1 MPAIDPMKLKRLMAT
16 NLLIPYAMKRRLSPT
31 QLSDL
36 VRRAIADKKFDLS
49 ATSDEFAD
57 YHLDEAEAAEW
68 ADELDRSG
76 KAPHLF
82 TPDPRFQPKPEEKY
96 GGYTAEQFEAM
107 SPQEQLSVVNRVEY
121 ERAKRKH

>member
-1 MPAIDPMKLKRLMAT
+1 MPAVDPKKLKRLMV
-16 NLLIPYAMKRRLSPT
+16 NELLVPYAVKRRLSGA
-31 QLSDL
+31 QLADL
-36 VRRAIADKKFDLS
+36 VQRGMSDARFDLS

-57 YHLDEAEAAEW
+57 YHLNEAEAAEW

-82 TPDPRFQPKPEEKY
+82 TPDPRLQPKPEEKY

-107 SPQEQLSVVNRVEY
+107 SAEQQLAVANRVEY
-121 ERAKRKH
+121 ERAKKK

>member
-1 MPAIDPMKLKRLMAT
+1 MPAVDPLKLKSLMAT

-36 VRRAIADKKFDLS
+36 ARRAVADTKFDLS

-57 YHLDEAEAAEW
+57 YSLDEADAAEW

-82 TPDPRFQPKPEEKY
+82 TPDPRFQPKPEERY

-107 SPQEQLSVVNRVEY
+107 SADQQLAV
-121 ERAKRKH
+121 

>member
-1 MPAIDPMKLKRLMAT
+1 MPAVDPLKLKNLMAT

-36 VRRAIADKKFDLS
+36 ARRAVADKKFDLS

-57 YHLDEAEAAEW
+57 YSLDEAEAAEW
-68 ADELDRSG
+68 ADELERSG
-76 KAPHLF
+76 RAPHLF
-82 TPDPRFQPKPEEKY
+82 TPDPRFQPKPEERY

-107 SPQEQLSVVNRVEY
+107 SPDQQLAVANRVEY
-121 ERAKRKH
+121 ERAKKKR

>member
-1 MPAIDPMKLKRLMAT
+1 MAD
-16 NLLIPYAMKRRLSPT
+16 AR
-31 QLSDL
+31 
-36 VRRAIADKKFDLS
+36 FDLS

-82 TPDPRFQPKPEEKY
+82 TPDPRFQPKPEERY

-107 SPQEQLSVVNRVEY
+107 SAGPAARCRQSRRVRTCKE
-121 ERAKRKH
+121 EALIKRCRSADNCARRDCGQG

>member
-1 MPAIDPMKLKRLMAT
+1 MPAVDPKKLKRLMV
-16 NLLIPYAMKRRLSPT
+16 NELLVPYAVKRRLSGA
-31 QLSDL
+31 QLADL
-36 VRRAIADKKFDLS
+36 VQRGMSDARFDLS

-57 YHLDEAEAAEW
+57 YHLNEAEAAEW

-82 TPDPRFQPKPEEKY
+82 TPDPRLQPKPEEKY

-107 SPQEQLSVVNRVEY
+107 SGEQQLAVANRVEY
-121 ERAKRKH
+121 ERAKKK

>member
-1 MPAIDPMKLKRLMAT
+1 MPAVDPKKLKRLMV
-16 NLLIPYAMKRRLSPT
+16 NELLVPYAVKRRLSGA
-31 QLSDL
+31 QLADL
-36 VRRAIADKKFDLS
+36 VQRGMSDARFDLS

-57 YHLDEAEAAEW
+57 YHLNEAEAAEW

-82 TPDPRFQPKPEEKY
+82 TPDPRLQPKPEEKY

-107 SPQEQLSVVNRVEY
+107 SAEQQLAVANRVEY
-121 ERAKRKH
+121 ERAKKE

>member
-1 MPAIDPMKLKRLMAT
+1 
-16 NLLIPYAMKRRLSPT
+16 MKRRLSPT
-31 QLSDL
+31 QLFDL
-36 VRRAIADKKFDLS
+36 ARRAVTDKKFDLS

-82 TPDPRFQPKPEEKY
+82 TPDPRLQPRPEEKY
-96 GGYTAEQFEAM
+96 GGYTAEQFDAM
-107 SPQEQLSVVNRVEY
+107 SPDQQLAVANRVAY
-121 ERAKRKH
+121 ERAKKK

>member
-1 MPAIDPMKLKRLMAT
+1 MAKPYFESDHFIGGGPA
-16 NLLIPYAMKRRLSPT
+16 
-31 QLSDL
+31 DL
-36 VRRAIADKKFDLS
+36 VQRGMLDARFDLS

-57 YHLDEAEAAEW
+57 YHLNEAEAGEW

-82 TPDPRFQPKPEEKY
+82 TPDPRLQPKPEEKY

-107 SPQEQLSVVNRVEY
+107 SGEQQLAVANRVEY
-121 ERAKRKH
+121 ERAKKK

>member
-1 MPAIDPMKLKRLMAT
+1 MPAVDPTKLKRLMAT
-16 NLLIPYAMKRRLSPT
+16 TLLLPYAMKRRLSPT

-36 VRRAIADKKFDLS
+36 VRRAVTDKKFDLS

-82 TPDPRFQPKPEEKY
+82 TPDPRLQPKPEEKY
-96 GGYTAEQFEAM
+96 GGYTAEQFDAM
-107 SPQEQLSVVNRVEY
+107 SPDQQLAVANRVAY
-121 ERAKRKH
+121 ERAKKK